1 MNGIEPRTAIGGTMD
16 ELHDTSSIPDEPAYW
31 DALTSRIANAAA
43 QRSSAVAW
51 VGGRRTGWL
60 TAAGAVAAAVI
71 AMAVLMGTP
80 RPRHAAGDALLAAV
94 LAPNDAVGRMLAA
107 APSPPSVS
115 ELQPDRAP
123 RAAGAR

>member
-1 MNGIEPRTAIGGTMD
+1 MD

-31 DALTSRIANAAA
+31 DALTSRIASAAA

-51 VGGRRTGWL
+51 VGSRRTAWL
-60 TAAGAVAAAVI
+60 TAACAGAAAVI
-71 AMAVLMGTP
+71 AIATVIATA
-80 RPRHAAGDALLAAV
+80 RPRQTNGAALLAAV

-115 ELQPDRAP
+115 DLQPAGAP
-123 RAAGAR
+123 RAEGAR